1 MEIMEMK
8 KKDLPNVDGSVGF
21 RDFVSGVLLVLRV
34 RGVGAG
40 NPGGSHCFRAPESL
54 SGTSGRVHGGFLQ
67 ESYCR
72 TGLWYCW
79 NLRGVGCCRFR
90 DFSDI
95 GCNGAG
101 RRVGI
106 DARLK

>member
-8 KKDLPNVDGSVGF
+8 KKDLPNATAV
-21 RDFVSGVLLVLRV
+21 LVLGILSLV
-34 RGVGAG
+34 FCWCYGFVGLVLGILAV
-40 NPGGSHCFRAPESL
+40 AIA
-54 SGTSGRVHGGFLQ
+54 SGP
-67 ESYCR
+67 R

-90 DFSDI
+90 DFNDI